1 VVNNNHQVEVCINV
15 GTAITVNNNAALVI
29 TFDAPSGCVNGV
41 TIRKVSLKRPG
52 ESVCQATI
60 SDPLTGD
67 FPYCSPAMEYF
78 IQGSIATE
86 NACWIE
92 EVEVTLDAQT
102 GTNCDR
108 MLLAGSYGSNNYC
121 APYSSGCLCNIATA
135 TQYTITPF
143 KNDNPLNGVTTYDLV
158 QISKHILGLEFLP
171 SYYSMIAADANKS
184 GTITT
189 FDIVEFRKL
198 ILGIYS
204 VLPNNTSWRFVDKLY
219 VFPAPPNNPIG
230 GNIPNAIVA
239 TSLPATDANFIGV
252 KVGDVNSSATASIC
266 TVCDAQR
273 PARGQYSI
281 REPRRAGLRSGQ
293 VYTLPV
299 KAAGEVPIM
308 AWQSALRFDP
318 QVLELIGPSS
328 GDAAGLTESNF
339 NLLQAGEGIVRVS
352 WFAQPDALE
361 EETIHPEQTLF
372 HLSFR
377 VKQDLPENMPLLRI
391 DDELMPNL
399 AWTQEGA
406 EYALQTEVSQ
416 SRDEEQPLEPSTL
429 VTCRPNPSAGEV
441 VFDIAALPQARRA
454 QLQILDSFGRR
465 VWQQQLSDNT
475 ESRQIKVP
483 EAAQWPAGVYH
494 WELRFDQQR
503 AGGVFIRQ

>member
-1 VVNNNHQVEVCINV
+1 
-15 GTAITVNNNAALVI
+15 
-29 TFDAPSGCVNGV
+29 
-41 TIRKVSLKRPG
+41 
-52 ESVCQATI
+52 
-60 SDPLTGD
+60 
-67 FPYCSPAMEYF
+67 MEYF

-121 APYSSGCLCNIATA
+121 APYSSGCLCDIATA
-135 TQYTITPF
+135 TKYTVTPT
-143 KNDNPLNGVTTYDLV
+143 KDDNPLNGVTTFDLV
-158 QISKHILGLEFLP
+158 QISKHILGLEPLSSP
-171 SYYSMIAADANKS
+171 YSMIAADANIS
-184 GTITT
+184 SSITT
-189 FDIVEFRKL
+189 FDIVELRKL
-198 ILGIYS
+198 ILGIYTE
-204 VLPNNTSWRFVDKLY
+204 LPNNDSWRFVDKSF
-219 VFPAPPNNPIG
+219 VFPNPSNPFQTTFPVSIE
-230 GNIPNAIVA
+230 I
-239 TSLPATDANFIGV
+239 TSLPATDASFVGI
-252 KVGDVNSSATASIC
+252 KVGDVNSSALPSDPDLC

-281 REPRRAGLRSGQ
+281 REPRRAGLRPGQ

-299 KAAGEVPIM
+299 KAAGEVPII

-328 GDAAGLTESNF
+328 GDAAGLTEGNF
-339 NLLQAGEGIVRVS
+339 NLLQAEEGIVRVS

-361 EETIHPEQTLF
+361 EETIQPGQTLF

-377 VKQDLPENMPLLRI
+377 VKQDLPENTPLLRI

-416 SRDEEQPLEPSTL
+416 SRDEERPLESSVL

-441 VFDIAALPQARRA
+441 IFDIAALPKAHRA
-454 QLQILDSFGRR
+454 QLQILDAFGRR
-465 VWQQQLSDNT
+465 VWQQPLSNVT
-475 ESRQIKVP
+475 QSQQIKVQ

-494 WELRFDQQR
+494 WELRFDQQK